1 MKLRHSLIALAV
13 LLTFGACA
21 KNEPPGKAEENIVAK
36 INGKPLS
43 VETFE
48 TYATAAT
55 RRPAKDLTPEQRAQ
69 VLDGLIA
76 MQLAAD
82 TAEKSGM
89 GKKSEIEIQL
99 ALTKMNLLS
108 EAAFKKYLEDHPI
121 TDAELKAEYELQV
134 GTTGRE
140 YHARHILVE
149 SRAAADDL
157 VAQLNKGGDFAKLA
171 EKHSIDGSAKQGGD
185 LGWFNLKTMVPQFAS
200 AVSTLEKGKYTAA
213 PVQTQFG
220 WHIIKLEDTR
230 TPAAPNF
237 DDVKEQVKNIL
248 QQKKIRAYAEDLRKA
263 AKIEKMEPAK
273 QAAAAPALAPAP
285 TEKPAEAK

>member
-1 MKLRHSLIALAV
+1 
-13 LLTFGACA
+13 
-21 KNEPPGKAEENIVAK
+21 
-36 INGKPLS
+36 
-43 VETFE
+43 
-48 TYATAAT
+48 
-55 RRPAKDLTPEQRAQ
+55 
-69 VLDGLIA
+69 

-171 EKHSIDGSAKQGGD
+171 EKNSIDGSAKQGGD